1 MSEDELRNKL
11 GELKDLVLQMK
22 SDLEIHIE
30 VHNVASR
37 NFQHELEQMRAEFEY
52 KLNSIERRA
61 KLVTWTVVTMITALA
76 GLATI
81 YLQYRMIPDA

>member
-30 VHNVASR
+30 VHRLTAESYA
-37 NFQHELEQMRAEFEY
+37 HELEQMRAEFEF

-61 KLVTWTVVTMITALA
+61 KLVTWTVITMITT
-76 GLATI
+76 LATI
-81 YLQYRMIPDA
+81 ATVYLQYRMVPHG